1 MNLLNL
7 SELLSILHFALSWEQ
22 KKMSERDVLKILP
35 AKIEDNAFLSV
46 VLMEYLSITS
56 SSVLS
61 KNSPRGIRI
70 TFNFQFFLIYIYI

>member
-35 AKIEDNAFLSV
+35 AKIEDNVFLSV
-46 VLMEYLSITS
+46 VLMEYHSITS

-61 KNSPRGIRI
+61 KNSSRGIRI